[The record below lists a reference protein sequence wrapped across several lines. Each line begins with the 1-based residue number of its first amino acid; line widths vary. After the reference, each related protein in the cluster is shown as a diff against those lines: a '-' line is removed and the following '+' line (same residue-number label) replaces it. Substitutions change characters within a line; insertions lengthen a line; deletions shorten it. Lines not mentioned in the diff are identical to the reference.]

1 MNKKYP
7 FTNFKNSLGVIYIA
21 RDPRNVV
28 TSFSKYR
35 GITHEESAD
44 YMINGSG
51 DGFTWTS
58 NWANN
63 FHSWKVFREHE
74 KYLLIKYEDL
84 INNRELTFLNV
95 LKFVHKV
102 KNVKFV
108 LDKVKFDNVIKT
120 TTFDNMQK
128 LEKQNGFSEAG
139 INVRTGEKVPFFNL
153 GPKNDWRKSLDL
165 AIRQKLEKAFKK
177 EMIELSYM

>member
-1 MNKKYP
+1 
-7 FTNFKNSLGVIYIA
+7 
-21 RDPRNVV
+21 
-28 TSFSKYR
+28 
-35 GITHEESAD
+35 
-44 YMINGSG
+44 MIKGSG
-51 DGFTWTS
+51 DGLTWT
-58 NWANN
+58 NTWANN
-63 FHSWKVFREHE
+63 FHSWKLFKEYE

-177 EMIELSYM
+177 EMIELGYM